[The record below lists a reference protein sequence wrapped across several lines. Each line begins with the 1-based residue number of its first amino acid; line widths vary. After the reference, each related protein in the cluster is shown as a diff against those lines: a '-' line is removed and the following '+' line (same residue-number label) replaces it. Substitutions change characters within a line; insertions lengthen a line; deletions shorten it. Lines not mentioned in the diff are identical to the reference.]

1 MQVCLTCK
9 MVESRAAKATRIQF
23 DLPCIPASIT
33 AAIIPGDVCII
44 DQDKPGVRE
53 DHTMSAAK

>member
-1 MQVCLTCK
+1 

-44 DQDKPGVRE
+44 DQDKLGVRV
-53 DHTMSAAK
+53 DHTMSAEK